1 MIVGNGSMALYF
13 LTRMPPLGVAFAW
26 ALLKT
31 LVNIFMVFKII
42 RSRQPIDLTMQE
54 LIVYEEHFMPF
65 GLTAREFKKVWDL
78 GVYSQYQA
86 QDLLMEEGR
95 PIRCLSLVLSGYV
108 YRTANGKHVACLDTF
123 PGARDGPEG
132 DPGAWVGAT
141 TALQRL
147 ETVRDFAKTF
157 AKSYRL
163 RHWDSKDSGLL
174 DKWKVLFYG
183 EGAETERL
191 VQSNEAEVMRLQHT
205 LAAFGLYSGG
215 QDGFA
220 GPKTQRALKKLEAS
234 GHITLDG
241 VDGPKT
247 NQAREKLEQ
256 SMTDMN
262 ARWSVHAGGD
272 VIVRVWEL
280 DPLLSLC
287 KSNGEIAGTL
297 RKVLSQS
304 VIKKALA
311 LNPRSRQKKP
321 LSMQRTI
328 TSGISMSSMS
338 NQETA
343 LWRYEAALS
352 ASLSDGRVEPE
363 DKLALNNFRQQHG
376 ITEEQHV
383 AALMRTAG
391 WTLQEYECGTCS
403 SNMRDQRNSRAAQ
416 ALHSSA

>member
-1 MIVGNGSMALYF
+1 
-13 LTRMPPLGVAFAW
+13 
-26 ALLKT
+26 
-31 LVNIFMVFKII
+31 
-42 RSRQPIDLTMQE
+42 
-54 LIVYEEHFMPF
+54 
-65 GLTAREFKKVWDL
+65 
-78 GVYSQYQA
+78 
-86 QDLLMEEGR
+86 MEEGR

-147 ETVRDFAKTF
+147 ETVRDFAKTI
-157 AKSYRL
+157 AKSNRL

-220 GPKTQRALKKLEAS
+220 GPKIQRALKKLEAS

-262 ARWSVHAGGD
+262 ARWSVHAGGS

-280 DPLLSLC
+280 DPLLKLC
-287 KSNGEIAGTL
+287 KSNADIAGTF

-311 LNPRSRQKKP
+311 LHPRKGQEKP
-321 LSMQRTI
+321 PPMQRTI
-328 TSGISMSSMS
+328 TSHTGNS
-338 NQETA
+338 NRDVT
-343 LWRYEAALS
+343 LRRYEAALR
-352 ASLSDGRVEPE
+352 AALSSGRVEPE
-363 DKLALNNFRQQHG
+363 DKLALHDFRRQGG
-376 ITEEQHV
+376 ITEEQHA
-383 AALMRTAG
+383 AALMRSAG
-391 WTLQEYECGTCS
+391 WTLQEYECGTRS
-403 SNMRDQRNSRAAQ
+403 SNMRDPRNSRAAE
-416 ALHSSA
+416 ALHSCA